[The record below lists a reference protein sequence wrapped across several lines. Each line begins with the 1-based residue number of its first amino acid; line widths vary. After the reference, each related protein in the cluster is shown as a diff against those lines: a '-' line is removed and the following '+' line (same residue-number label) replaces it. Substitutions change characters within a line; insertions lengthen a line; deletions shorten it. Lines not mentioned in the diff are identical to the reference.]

1 MNRVLKFRAW
11 DNLLKMFIY
20 PDGGYQGHYIL
31 TLDGRFQNLQNG
43 SGGSEYY
50 VQQYIGLKDK
60 NGKEIYE
67 GDYINF
73 SCNWTVCL
81 GDKDIVEYKN
91 QYVHYDSTIASY
103 VFGHREEFTILDK
116 IMLQTLEVIG
126 NEFENPE
133 LIGQER

>member
-1 MNRVLKFRAW
+1 MNRELKFRVR
-11 DNLLKMFIY
+11 DNEQKKFEYFKLSNITIPDRLLSQHTY
-20 PDGGYQGHYIL
+20 P
-31 TLDGRFQNLQNG
+31 
-43 SGGSEYY
+43 

-116 IMLQTLEVIG
+116 IMLETIEIVG

-133 LIGQER
+133 LIGQERLWRIC